1 MSSPAG
7 ILGSLLGAYLQKG
20 CFLALLFTKSLKL
33 YFLLLLQSKEL
44 LEMSFIQII
53 KDLEEEI
60 GELKTSIQTLR
71 QSARD
76 PRELIFADVLLHRPK

>member
-1 MSSPAG
+1 
-7 ILGSLLGAYLQKG
+7 
-20 CFLALLFTKSLKL
+20 
-33 YFLLLLQSKEL
+33 
-44 LEMSFIQII
+44 MSFIQII